1 MLFCLILNSDLV
13 GSFIF
18 VVSLFLCTICEMLKT
33 DKITISLE
41 IKNHFYGWKGKDIAW
56 PSKAPF
62 GA

>member
-41 IKNHFYGWKGKDIAW
+41 IKNHFYG
-56 PSKAPF
+56 
-62 GA
+62 